1 MMVFLQNKIKILGKK
16 ISVDDLKDDYVD
28 DLIQTLEVNNRYRK
42 IKL

>member
-28 DLIQTLEVNNRYRK
+28 DLIQTLEVNNRYLK